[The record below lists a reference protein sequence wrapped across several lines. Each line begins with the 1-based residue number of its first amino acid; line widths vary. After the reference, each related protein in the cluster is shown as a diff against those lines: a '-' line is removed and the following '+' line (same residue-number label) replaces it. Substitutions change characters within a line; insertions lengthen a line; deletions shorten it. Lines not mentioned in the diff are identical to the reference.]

1 MKTKKKYKS
10 EDERAFRGSNLVLVL
25 VLVLVLRK
33 NQKMHVGVFCG
44 GMESTFC
51 ASIISLSKVA

>member
-10 EDERAFRGSNLVLVL
+10 EDERAFRGSN
-25 VLVLVLRK
+25 LVLVLRK